1 MSDVIP
7 KEMIAKILQV
17 PVSFL
22 GVNSDTL
29 DEKKAEEFF
38 VSVAKEPWEKISET

>member
-1 MSDVIP
+1 MSDIT
-7 KEMIAKILQV
+7 KEMIARVLQV
-17 PVSFL
+17 PISFL